1 MQMTYSYWWALLWVF
16 LAGGISLFFN
26 FEQEEVDLQ
35 GRKVFRWH
43 WLPAVLLMVPLVL
56 LAAYRPLQFG
66 DSGAYQLFYLRSPSS
81 LSSFWTYVESQE
93 KDKGYWALQI
103 IFKSLI
109 TDNYQGFFLFIAAIQ
124 AFCLF
129 FTFRKCSSD
138 YAFSIFLFV
147 ASADY
152 YSWMHN
158 GIRQFIAVTLIF
170 AMLPILIKYRLGWIW
185 MAMMIVLVSQFHL
198 SAFLCIP
205 VIMMAM
211 GKPWNWKTI
220 IFLLGIILVIF
231 FLDRF
236 TNWLA
241 DMMEETQYSD
251 EIEQL
256 KTSTGTNIFRVVFY
270 SIPTVASFF
279 FRRRIESV
287 NNKLINV
294 CVNLSIASMGLYV
307 ISYFTSGL
315 LIGRLPIYFSLANY
329 ILIPWMI
336 DEFFERR
343 SARVLKVGFIL
354 MYSAFFYYQVGMT
367 WGLL

>member
-1 MQMTYSYWWALLWVF
+1 MTYSYWWALLWVF

-26 FEQEEVDLQ
+26 FEHEETDLQ
-35 GRKVFRWH
+35 GRRVLRWH
-43 WLPAVLLMVPLVL
+43 WLPAVLLMVPLVV
-56 LAAYRPLQFG
+56 LAAYRPLKFG
-66 DSGAYQLFYLRSPSS
+66 DSGAYQLFYLKAPSS

-93 KDKGYWALQI
+93 KDKGYWALQAV
-103 IFKSLI
+103 FKSLI

-158 GIRQFIAVTLIF
+158 GIRQFLAATIIF
-170 AMLPILIKYRLGWIW
+170 AALPMLIKRKYGWIW
-185 MAMMIVLVSQFHL
+185 LSLIILLVSQLHL
-198 SAFLCIP
+198 SALLCIP
-205 VIMMAM
+205 ILLMAM
-211 GKPWNWKTI
+211 GRPWNWKTI
-220 IFLLGIILVIF
+220 VFLIGVVLVIF
-231 FLDRF
+231 FVDRF
-236 TNWLA
+236 TNWLG
-241 DMMEETQYSD
+241 DMMEDTQYSA
-251 EIEQL
+251 EIEEL
-256 KTSTGTNIFRVVFY
+256 STSIGTNIFRVIFY
-270 SIPTVASFF
+270 SIPTIASFF
-279 FRRRIESV
+279 FRSRIEAA
-287 NNKLINV
+287 NDRLINV
-294 CVNLSIASMGLYV
+294 CVNLSIASAALYV

-336 DEFFERR
+336 DTIFEKR
-343 SARVLKVGFIL
+343 SAKVIKIGFIL
-354 MYSAFFYYQVGMT
+354 LYSAFFYYQVGIT